1 MSTEL
6 DEVGIR
12 SELKDMISKSGSA
25 SRVAKKIGVSPSQL
39 CHVLKGDRRPD
50 PAILNYLKVRRA
62 YVRDSSEG
70 EGQGVNPT
78 SVVKE

>member
-6 DEVGIR
+6 DEMVIR
-12 SELKDMISKSGSA
+12 SELKDMISKNGSA

-50 PAILNYLKVRRA
+50 PAILNYLKIRRT
-62 YVRDSSEG
+62 YVRDGSKG
-70 EGQGVNPT
+70 EDED
-78 SVVKE
+78 VKTPGLAED